1 MEDREMKK
9 TYIPPMMETEVITG
23 LTLLQK
29 TSGDGVKGIM
39 NDDLEIGYGG
49 VNEDGDLDPSS
60 NGFGCWDDEKW
71 DKL

>member
-1 MEDREMKK
+1 MEDKKMKK
-9 TYIPPMMETEVITG
+9 TYIPPMIENESITG

-29 TSGDGVKGIM
+29 ASGNGVTGIM
-39 NDDLEIGYGG
+39 NDALEIGYGG
-49 VNEDGDLDPSS
+49 VDEDGNLGPSS